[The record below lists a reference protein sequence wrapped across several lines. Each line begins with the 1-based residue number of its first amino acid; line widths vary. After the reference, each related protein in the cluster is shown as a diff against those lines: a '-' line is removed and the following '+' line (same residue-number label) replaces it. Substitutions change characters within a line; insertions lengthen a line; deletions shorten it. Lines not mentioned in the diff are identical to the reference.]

1 MDIPNVLTYSVLAI
15 AVFNFLMMITVVVVA
30 LLMYKKTTELLQEV
44 KNVLQAARAVIAN
57 AEVATRRV
65 SSGAESARRIVGRVE
80 EAIAGLTPPLALIS
94 SSAKTARSSN
104 LKMKLVGMAAG
115 AALRFVMGRIRSSR
129 S

>member
-1 MDIPNVLTYSVLAI
+1 MEIPNSLIYSVVAI
-15 AVFNFLMMITVVVVA
+15 AVFNFIMMLAVVVIA

-80 EAIAGLTPPLALIS
+80 EAIAGLTPPLALVS

-115 AALRFVMGRIRSSR
+115 MAMRFVMSRIRSSR